1 MNHVQAGFGS
11 LFLSRSARN
20 KKFENRY
27 SRKKAFD
34 FFEIHQALQSKSFV
48 DFLESEASP
57 YILIC
62 VVLCAIVLL
71 YVVIAVISSLFVF
84 SSAVDSEATVSA
96 PAINATLN
104 IEIGENV
111 EKLFELKRSGSMK
124 EYEAFILPVM
134 QKFCLQHLD
143 ANFLDTQA
151 LESFHMN
158 LAEMVA
164 FVARGSKFT
173 DHKTLKVTYLGGII
187 DPANSEEPAA
197 VKNSAKSCPL
207 LDAVYKAG
215 STDSV
220 AGTPNTGDADG
231 KNSSVD
237 SSDKFDNPA
246 NSEEPSAVKN
256 SAKSCPLLDA
266 VYKAGSTDSV
276 AGTPNTGDA
285 DGKNSSV
292 DSSDKFDKKYS
303 WKNMKEL
310 FELILRDMSSSQKC
324 IKAAREVPKEGIK
337 QLFMSFYEMAD
348 VIGKATAKLP
358 PSAELYY
365 FVPDRKSPDYKKYM
379 IGKDGGIY
387 EVEKYEDH
395 DELYECEKLEYT
407 LNDKFVLDENLSYT
421 NVKIAL
427 DDGFDNWYD
436 TGLLPKVEE
445 GKA

>member
-84 SSAVDSEATVSA
+84 SSALDSEATVSA

-187 DPANSEEPAA
+187 D
-197 VKNSAKSCPL
+197 
-207 LDAVYKAG
+207 
-215 STDSV
+215 
-220 AGTPNTGDADG
+220 
-231 KNSSVD
+231 
-237 SSDKFDNPA
+237 PA